1 MWQAL
6 AAQSGVGISSPV
18 HLTEHAPARL
28 RLGASIPPKH
38 HSMPRLPQGYRA
50 AGVYSGVKRSATKL
64 DLSLVVSDRPAV
76 GVAVYTKNLVCAAPV
91 KLDRE
96 RTPSEA
102 IRVVVINSG
111 VANACTGDQG
121 DADARQMAAWA
132 AEACDAQ
139 VEQALV
145 MSTGVIGSMLPME
158 KIQAGIQA
166 AAASLGNDDASL
178 EAAAR
183 GMMTTDTVPKIRAR
197 EVTVGGVRTRI
208 TGIAKGA
215 AMIGPNMST
224 MLALVMTDACLR
236 VDDAHSALVDAV
248 DESFHCISVDGHMS
262 TNDTVILLANGAA
275 GPSPSP
281 SPERGGERG
290 GVTPLSGKGLADFR
304 TTLFEVCE
312 DLAQSI
318 PADGEGATHLVTV
331 EVHGCRTRQDALR
344 ISKTIADSPLVK
356 TAIAGADPNWGRIVS
371 AAGYAGVPFD
381 PSKVTLHLN
390 GLLLYERG
398 APVDFD
404 AAAAAQSIAA
414 DRDTSVVLLLEEGT
428 ACARFWTTVLT
439 AEYVRLNADY
449 HT

>member
-1 MWQAL
+1 
-6 AAQSGVGISSPV
+6 
-18 HLTEHAPARL
+18 
-28 RLGASIPPKH
+28 
-38 HSMPRLPQGYRA
+38 
-50 AGVYSGVKRSATKL
+50 VKI
-64 DLSLVVSDRPAV
+64 
-76 GVAVYTKNLVCAAPV
+76 
-91 KLDRE
+91 DRE
-96 RTPSEA
+96 RTPSES
-102 IRVVVINSG
+102 IRVVAINSG
-111 VANACTGDQG
+111 VANACTGEQG

-132 AEACDAQ
+132 AAAVGATPD
-139 VEQALV
+139 QALV

-158 KIQAGIQA
+158 KIRAGIEA
-166 AAASLGNDDASL
+166 AAAQLGDDLQSL
-178 EAAAR
+178 ENAAR
-183 GMMTTDTVPKIRAR
+183 GIMTTDTVPKIRGR
-197 EVTVGGVRTRI
+197 EVVIGGIPTRV

-224 MLALVMTDACLR
+224 MLSVVMTDAALA
-236 VDDAHSALVDAV
+236 VADAQAALMDAV

-275 GPSPSP
+275 GPHVGEPLRSKIR
-281 SPERGGERG
+281 RGEDSHSRLGESR
-290 GVTPLSGKGLADFR
+290 PLSGKSLADFR
-304 TTLFEVCE
+304 ATLLEICE
-312 DLAQSI
+312 DLAQAI

-344 ISKTIADSPLVK
+344 IGKTIADSPLVK

-404 AAAAAQSIAA
+404 AAAAAKSIAA
-414 DRDTSVVLLLEEGT
+414 DRDTSIVLLLEEGT
-428 ACARFWTTVLT
+428 AAARFWTTDLT